1 MRGREHA
8 LYHGLGN
15 GFAHTLDGDSVL
27 AVLGPFR
34 GCEVSEDCGLA
45 GVTNNVVTKN
55 LTTDSTACDG
65 IQADT
70 QVLSQFADRGLRN
83 HRHRL
88 HQRKISS
95 YRGRRGHNRS
105 VCWRLSPLTPRRGG
119 CGAGAIANQV
129 LRFRS
134 FLRHTAFDISHR
146 VRDTGIG
153 CGVATLTFNADNR
166 RPHQDGVTLVHQEL
180 FHHSLERRRQFHQG
194 LGGLNFT
201 HHLVNRDLV
210 ARLHSPAHDFGFGQ
224 AFAHVRQGK
233 GELRHSCSLRLS
245 HQ

>member
-8 LYHGLGN
+8 LHHRLSN
-15 GFAHTLDGDSVL
+15 SFAHTFDWDSVL
-27 AVLGPFR
+27 AVLRPFR
-34 GCEVSEDCGLA
+34 GCKVSEDRGLA
-45 GVTNNVVTKN
+45 GVTDNVVAEN
-55 LTTDSTACDG
+55 LAANSAACDG
-65 IQADT
+65 IQDDT
-70 QVLSQFADRGLRN
+70 QVFCQLANRGLRD

-88 HQRKISS
+88 RQRKIGSC
-95 YRGRRGHNRS
+95 RRRRGDNRS
-105 VCWRLSPLTPRRGG
+105 ICWRLSPLAPRGRSR
-119 CGAGAIANQV
+119 GAGAIANQV